1 MVSSG
6 KASRLPTLI
15 CLRKVGTYPVVLLSE
30 ATQLARVSMTSCGI
44 QLALLLAEKT
54 QEQALPFVKGWGA
67 QAAMSCGYSA

>member
-6 KASRLPTLI
+6 KASWPPTLT
-15 CLRKVGTYPVVLLSE
+15 CLRKVSTYPVVLLSE

-54 QEQALPFVKGWGA
+54 KEQALPFVKEWGA
-67 QAAMSCGYSA
+67 QATVSCGYSA